1 METRSRSLV
10 KSVSWR
16 LFGLLFTSLIGWLV
30 TGSIRAG
37 LTIGLMDFALKI
49 GTFYAHE
56 RLWLRVRWG
65 RLQQEQ
71 IGNGG
76 GI

>member
-1 METRSRSLV
+1 MESRTRSFV

-16 LFGLLFTSLIGWLV
+16 LCGLLFTFLAGWLI
-30 TGSIRAG
+30 TRSIRAG
-37 LTIGLMDFALKI
+37 LAIGLTDFFLKI

-65 RLQQEQ
+65 RLQPES
-71 IGNGG
+71 GG
-76 GI
+76 DGSGI